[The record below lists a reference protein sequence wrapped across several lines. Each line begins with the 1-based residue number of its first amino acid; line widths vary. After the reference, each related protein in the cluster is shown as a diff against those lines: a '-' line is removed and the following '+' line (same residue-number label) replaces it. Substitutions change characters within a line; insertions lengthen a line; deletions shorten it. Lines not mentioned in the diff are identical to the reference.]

1 MRISTEVPTP
11 TSEVDIGI
19 CHTNLCKV
27 VAAAN
32 DSAFLPGNK
41 VNPKLI
47 VQYAKYH
54 YNLYRPTA
62 RINMGKSQRDKYLRL
77 LLEMA

>member
-32 DSAFLPGNK
+32 DSAFLPGKK
-41 VNPKLI
+41 VNP
-47 VQYAKYH
+47 
-54 YNLYRPTA
+54 
-62 RINMGKSQRDKYLRL
+62 SL
-77 LLEMA
+77 LSSMQSIITIYIGYSYESRWESPKGTNT